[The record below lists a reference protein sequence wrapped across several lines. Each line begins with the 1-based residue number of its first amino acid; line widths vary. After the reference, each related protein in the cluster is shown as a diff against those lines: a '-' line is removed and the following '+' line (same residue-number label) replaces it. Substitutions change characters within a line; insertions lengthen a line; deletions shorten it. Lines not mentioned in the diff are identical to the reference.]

1 MRFRRILKT
10 SVVLSAFTFI
20 FGVAAFAQQYQIINA
35 DYGAGNQR
43 VDVTQ
48 KLQQIAA
55 SNSTF
60 RMGNSTFG
68 VDPAPDVVKTLR
80 IFARDSRGGTRTFEY
95 REGSTVDGSQFS
107 GWNGGNWGGPFRPNF
122 GTRPGEQF
130 QILRADYGAGNR
142 RIDVTQRLQQLAA
155 SNQTFRMGNDTFGT
169 DPAPGTV
176 KTLRIY
182 ARSTRGH
189 NRTFEY
195 PENSLVDGAL
205 FTGWSG
211 GNWGPGPSGQYQI
224 TRVDYGAG
232 VKRVDVTQRL
242 QQLAASNRTFR
253 MGNDTF
259 GVDPAPGVV
268 KTLRIFARDTRGGSR
283 TFEYREGSTVDGAQF
298 TGWSGGSWGGI
309 KPPGRP

>member
-1 MRFRRILKT
+1 MRFQQTLKT
-10 SVVLSAFTFI
+10 LFLLTACALALSSVAL
-20 FGVAAFAQQYQIINA
+20 AQQYQILRS

-55 SNSTF
+55 ANTQF

-68 VDPAPDVVKTLR
+68 VDPAPGQVKTLR
-80 IFARDSRGGTRTFEY
+80 IYARDSRGGTRTFEY

-107 GWNGGNWGGPFRPNF
+107 GWSGGNWGGPYRPNF

-130 QILRADYGAGNR
+130 QILRADYGAGTR
-142 RIDVTQRLQQLAA
+142 RVDVTQRLQQLA
-155 SNQTFRMGNDTFGT
+155 STNQTVRMGNDTFGV

-176 KTLRIY
+176 KTLRIF
-182 ARSTRGH
+182 ARSPGGQ

-195 PENSLVDGAL
+195 PENSLVDGSL
-205 FTGWSG
+205 FTGWNG
-211 GNWGPGPSGQYQI
+211 GNWGPGSSGQYQI
-224 TRVDYGAG
+224 TRADYGAG
-232 VKRVDVTQRL
+232 NQRVDVTQRL

-259 GVDPAPGVV
+259 GVDPAPGTV
-268 KTLRIFARDTRGGSR
+268 KTLRIFARDSRGGSR
-283 TFEYREGSTVDGAQF
+283 TFEYREGSTVDGSQF
-298 TGWSGGSWGGI
+298 TGWSSGSWPGI
-309 KPPGRP
+309 KRPGM